1 MLTFSFLFEKRS
13 FRYENDDNKT
23 KANFQTIV
31 FKKVRLLKVFI
42 KLVVSLMIIND
53 VPLIT
58 IVNEEKKRKEPAMK
72 GIGTNH

>member
-1 MLTFSFLFEKRS
+1 MT
-13 FRYENDDNKT
+13 
-23 KANFQTIV
+23 
-31 FKKVRLLKVFI
+31 VFI

-58 IVNEEKKRKEPAMK
+58 IVNEEKKREKPAMK